1 MPKTYTDDIAP
12 VLPSSIAGPFQ
23 VVNASDINSWIKIDP
38 ANARLSA
45 AGGAQPIRRIIVPSA
60 RTYASVT
67 SSMIGQYIVAESV
80 SASQLGGHY
89 QTPILVSDNMDV
101 TKPCKVQILISPV
114 NSQTIDGQVI
124 RFSLAEAHVA
134 DGGTRTETSFNYDWS
149 VPEDWDTTD
158 NTVITLDNGSGFS
171 FAGDTFQHGQHLALR
186 VARVG
191 TAAEDTFDKSVN
203 IALHAVFE
211 YTATEY

>member
-23 VVNASDINSWIKIDP
+23 VVNASDINSWIKLDP

-67 SSMIGQYIVAESV
+67 SSTVGQYIVAVSV
-80 SASQLGGHY
+80 SGTQLGGHY
-89 QTPILVSDNMDV
+89 LTPILVPDNMDV
-101 TKPCKVQILISPV
+101 TKPCNVRILISPAS
-114 NSQTIDGQVI
+114 NATTNGQVI
-124 RFSLAEAHVA
+124 RFSLAEGHVA

-149 VPEDWDTTD
+149 VPDNWATT
-158 NTVITLDNGSGFS
+158 NNNVITLDGGSGS
-171 FAGDTFQHGQHLALR
+171 TFAGSTFQHGQHLALR

-191 TAAEDTFDKSVN
+191 TATEDTFDKSVI
-203 IALHAVFE
+203 IAEYALCD
-211 YTATEY
+211 YTASEY